1 MKYKKIIQ
9 ELKESQD
16 PNVLVFLNDVGN
28 IRRLSRKQQKDILAR
43 LHEPGITDILVKSF
57 IPTIVRIA
65 YANSRLT
72 SSLSFL
78 DLVNE
83 GVIGIYKCMNTHKND
98 GKLSNRNIRATII
111 NAIKKQVCKKECP
124 FTVCRFNENDPRLY
138 QDISRMWGSYNK
150 KVKLPEPVV
159 DKFKWVRN
167 DYGIKVKRCCAS
179 CIHKDLTRAVSKR
192 YCKMNGEY
200 IEPLHVCDSWEMNE
214 QMKMAGLVR

>member
-83 GVIGIYKCMNTHKND
+83 FVGILD
-98 GKLSNRNIRATII
+98 LSFQHILCHLPANLVARDNY
-111 NAIKKQVCKKECP
+111 
-124 FTVCRFNENDPRLY
+124 TVP
-138 QDISRMWGSYNK
+138 S
-150 KVKLPEPVV
+150 
-159 DKFKWVRN
+159 
-167 DYGIKVKRCCAS
+167 
-179 CIHKDLTRAVSKR
+179 
-192 YCKMNGEY
+192 
-200 IEPLHVCDSWEMNE
+200 
-214 QMKMAGLVR
+214 

>member
-9 ELKESQD
+9 ELRESQD

-83 GVIGIYKCMNTHKND
+83 GVIGIYRCMNMHKND
-98 GKLSNRNIRATII
+98 GKLTNRNIRATII
-111 NAIKKQVCKKECP
+111 SAIKKHVCKKECP

-167 DYGIKVKRCCAS
+167 EYGIKVKRCCAS

-192 YCKMNGEY
+192 YCKMNGEC
-200 IEPLHVCDSWEMNE
+200 IEPLHVCESWEMNE
-214 QMKMAGLVR
+214 QTKMAGLVR